1 MTTTPKKKSPHWNR
15 RAQKP
20 KVQFSE
26 EEARRVALKMQARD
40 DIAMNAYSCKCGSWH
55 VGRASSKLARTIH
68 DPALFA
74 ELDIRAYHH
83 TMVGDTLDSIK
94 SRAAVIV
101 RRAQQSGLTS
111 PV

>member
-15 RAQKP
+15 RTQTP

-40 DIAMNAYSCKCGSWH
+40 DISMNAYSCKCGFWH
-55 VGRASSKLARTIH
+55 VGRASSKLSRTIH
-68 DPALFA
+68 DAALFS

-83 TMVGDTLDSIK
+83 TMVGDTLDSIQRRVAVVERRTQQ
-94 SRAAVIV
+94 RA
-101 RRAQQSGLTS
+101 
-111 PV
+111 